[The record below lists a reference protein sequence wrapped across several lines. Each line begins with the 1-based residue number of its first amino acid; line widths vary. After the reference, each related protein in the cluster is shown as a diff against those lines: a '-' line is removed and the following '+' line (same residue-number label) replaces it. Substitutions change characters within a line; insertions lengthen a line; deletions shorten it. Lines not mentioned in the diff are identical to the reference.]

1 VTFETT
7 MGSLRAGGRHE
18 VSEETRA
25 AHEAAMKR
33 AEAAGMDRETEAVLI
48 NGELRA
54 KWKIEVTFMRNRTPK
69 GLNAYGV
76 RIWESGRA
84 LNGEGDVLAFWC
96 LNADPDSN
104 EGCRNIISS
113 DFIKEGVAFC
123 PHCKRTIR
131 ADMLTDMVGGNVYMD
146 SLAKYLAGLFRKLNS
161 SADIYLKFHREDIR
175 YVAMVRAKG
184 GEKAEKM
191 KGLHIYPLKNII
203 KDTSAG
209 ADLGKRILAF
219 LSA

>member
-1 VTFETT
+1 MAFEST
-7 MGSLRAGGRHE
+7 MEAIKGGGHHE

-25 AHEAAMKR
+25 AHEAAMVR
-33 AEAAGMDRETEAVLI
+33 AEKAGLDRETEAVLI

-54 KWKIEVTFMRNRTPK
+54 KWKIEVTFLRNRTPR

-76 RIWESGRA
+76 RVWESGRA

-104 EGCRNIISS
+104 DGCRSIISS
-113 DFIKEGVAFC
+113 DFIKAGVAFC
-123 PHCKRTIR
+123 PYCKRTIR
-131 ADMLTDMVGGNVYMD
+131 ADMLTDMVGGNVYVD
-146 SLAKYLAGLFRKLNS
+146 ALARYIASLFRKLNS
-161 SADIYLKFHREDIR
+161 SADIYLKFHKEDPR
-175 YVAMVRAKG
+175 YLAMAQAKG
-184 GEKAEKM
+184 VKKASDL

-209 ADLGKRILAF
+209 ADIVRRIQAF

>member
-1 VTFETT
+1 MAFEST
-7 MGSLRAGGRHE
+7 MGQLKGGGSHE

-54 KWKIEVTFMRNRTPK
+54 KWKIEVTFLSNRTPK

-96 LNADPDSN
+96 LNSDPDSN
-104 EGCRNIISS
+104 EGCRNIIASE
-113 DFIKEGVAFC
+113 FIRGGVAFC
-123 PHCKRTIR
+123 PHCKRTIK

-161 SADIYLKFHREDIR
+161 SADIYLKFHRADIR
-175 YVAMVRAKG
+175 YIAMGKAKG
-184 GEKAEKM
+184 PEKAEKL

-209 ADLGKRILAF
+209 ADLGRRILAF